1 MENIVIT
8 QSTTEFVIIINIIVI
23 LITNITVINCV
34 NLLKHL
40 LS

>member
-8 QSTTEFVIIINIIVI
+8 KSTTEFVIIINIIVI
-23 LITNITVINCV
+23 LITNIIVINCV
-34 NLLKHL
+34 QLLKHL